1 MTEKFYEGIPHHSV
15 LCRIKMIVY
24 HENKVIVKH
33 PEIRAASFK
42 RIFLFLLLL
51 YFDD

>member
-15 LCRIKMIVY
+15 LCRIKMILY

-33 PEIRAASFK
+33 PEIRDASFK
-42 RIFLFLLLL
+42 RIFIFAFIVL
-51 YFDD
+51 